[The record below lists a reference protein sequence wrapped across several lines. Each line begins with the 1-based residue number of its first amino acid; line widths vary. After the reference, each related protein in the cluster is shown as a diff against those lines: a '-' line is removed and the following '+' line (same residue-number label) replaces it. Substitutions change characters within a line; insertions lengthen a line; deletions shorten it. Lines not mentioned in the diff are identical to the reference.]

1 MSEPRAPYIVRNALQ
16 DDFPEA
22 LKSSL
27 QLIEKNAAS
36 DESKILLQCLASAVH
51 PDYVCNLAMIAS
63 LPDEYREA
71 LRDLLNYCIS
81 PGLTTDLQIR
91 VTRIVEPMLAS
102 IIGAPV
108 FR

>member
-1 MSEPRAPYIVRNALQ
+1 
-16 DDFPEA
+16 
-22 LKSSL
+22 
-27 QLIEKNAAS
+27 
-36 DESKILLQCLASAVH
+36 
-51 PDYVCNLAMIAS
+51 MIAS

-91 VTRIVEPMLAS
+91 VSRIVEPMLAS